1 MQNTPSFSDGTSP
14 SPADAT
20 TAVMRGIAIRMAPP
34 FGKAF
39 FNNLVYTL
47 GFLRVVGEVEGAAAV
62 DRAGTGKI
70 HRRGDNRADDTADQ
84 FQLWIRHGASSP
96 ESTAAIARV
105 QRMHDHFSRTYA
117 FSNET
122 YVHGIALF
130 TLLFD
135 EIFGHVGID
144 AFSEA
149 EKDAQVQHWRTI
161 AEQMHVKDV
170 PTTWAGMQQAL
181 RTYETSPDW
190 YRRTPAGQ

>member
-1 MQNTPSFSDGTSP
+1 
-14 SPADAT
+14 
-20 TAVMRGIAIRMAPP
+20 
-34 FGKAF
+34 
-39 FNNLVYTL
+39 
-47 GFLRVVGEVEGAAAV
+47 
-62 DRAGTGKI
+62 
-70 HRRGDNRADDTADQ
+70 
-84 FQLWIRHGASSP
+84 
-96 ESTAAIARV
+96 
-105 QRMHDHFSRTYA
+105 MHDHFSRTYA

-190 YRRTPAGQ
+190 YRRTPAGQRCAESLVGQFNHRWLPRPLHPLGRALLLSLQHDHVLAAIGQPKPPAIVARTVRVGMRLALRLQQRTATRANQSTHRH